1 MVNIV
6 KGKSAKK
13 EKFIFLANF
22 SAVSLILGFYAY
34 FLVNPTTIIFNL
46 LIITICIYALF
57 LLLVGIRR
65 AMSFLGELDK
75 ELPVLLLYI
84 ELLLKREGF
93 PFYKAVR
100 FPFYLCKLREIFH
113 GFRKEKVVSFLTDP
127 FRLFVVILFFET
139 LLEFYLR
146 G

>member
-1 MVNIV
+1 
-6 KGKSAKK
+6 
-13 EKFIFLANF
+13 
-22 SAVSLILGFYAY
+22 
-34 FLVNPTTIIFNL
+34 
-46 LIITICIYALF
+46 
-57 LLLVGIRR
+57 
-65 AMSFLGELDK
+65 MSFFGEIDK
-75 ELPVLLLYI
+75 EVPVLLLYI